1 MARGIHQSKYSRDEL
16 HDVPLRGL
24 AAVAQQLAVA
34 VQSVHAC
41 AGVRCVFILRDSGE
55 LMTVIAVTCVVCTSV
70 MRFCTRTTLIR
81 ACSGHNAMECNG
93 RDRLDVPEKSAEPT
107 PTMMIDIGCLDASM
121 MAA

>member
-1 MARGIHQSKYSRDEL
+1 MASGIQQTKYLRDEL

-41 AGVRCVFILRDSGE
+41 AGVRCVFVLGDSGE
-55 LMTVIAVTCVVCTSV
+55 LMTVIAVAGVIGTSL
-70 MRFCTRTTLIR
+70 MRFCTHNTLIR
-81 ACSGHNAMECNG
+81 AGSRHNAMECNG
-93 RDRLDVPEKSAEPT
+93 RDRHVVPEKSAEPT
-107 PTMMIDIGCLDASM
+107 PTMMIDIGCRDASM